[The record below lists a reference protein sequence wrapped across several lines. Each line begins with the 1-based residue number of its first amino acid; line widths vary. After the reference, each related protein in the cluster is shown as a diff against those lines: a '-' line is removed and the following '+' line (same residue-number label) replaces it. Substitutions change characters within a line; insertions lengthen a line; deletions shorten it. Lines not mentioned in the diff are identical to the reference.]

1 MSRIGKLPIPVPAGV
16 EVSIDGGNV
25 VTVKGPKGSLTQQ
38 LDSDIGLDVAD
49 GTATLTR
56 PTDRPRHR
64 ALHGL
69 SRSLVANMVTGVT
82 EGYEKRLEIVG
93 VGYRFVAKGKDIDLS
108 AGFSHPVVLTPP
120 AGIEFNV
127 IAPNQMAIV
136 GIDKQLVGQEAAKIR
151 KLRPPEPYKG
161 KGIKYQGEHIRRKV
175 GKRAQ

>member
-1 MSRIGKLPIPVPAGV
+1 MSRIGKLPITLPAGV
-16 EVSIDGGNV
+16 EVSVDGTNT
-25 VTVKGPKGSLTQQ
+25 VTVKGPKGTLTQNV
-38 LDSDIGLDVAD
+38 DRDIKVSVED
-49 GTATLTR
+49 GVLTVTR
-56 PTDRPRHR
+56 PTNRPNHR

-69 SRSLVANMVTGVT
+69 YRSLLQNMVVGVT

-120 AGIEFNV
+120 EGVEFNV

-136 GIDKQLVGQEAAKIR
+136 GIDKQVVGEQAAKIR
-151 KLRPPEPYKG
+151 ALRPPEPYKG

>member
-1 MSRIGKLPIPVPAGV
+1 MSRIGKLPITLPAGV
-16 EVSIDGGNV
+16 EVSVDGGNV
-25 VTVKGPKGSLTQQ
+25 VTVKGPKGTLTQQ
-38 LDSDIGLDVAD
+38 LDAD
-49 GTATLTR
+49 MKVVVEDGSVEVQR
-56 PTDRPRHR
+56 PTDRPRHK

-69 SRSLVANMVTGVT
+69 SRSLLQNMVVGVT

-93 VGYRFVAKGKDIDLS
+93 VGYRFVAKGTDVDLS

-120 AGIEFNV
+120 EGVQFNV
-127 IAPNQMAIV
+127 IAPNQMSIV
-136 GIDKQLVGQEAAKIR
+136 GIDKQVVGQTAAKIR

>member
-1 MSRIGKLPIPVPAGV
+1 MSRIGKLPIPTPAGV
-16 EVSIDGGNV
+16 EVSVGGGNV
-25 VTVKGPKGSLTQQ
+25 VTVKGPKGTLTQQ
-38 LDSDIGLDVAD
+38 LDAD
-49 GTATLTR
+49 MVVEVGDGEVLVKR
-56 PTDRPRHR
+56 PTDRPRHK

-69 SRSLVANMVTGVT
+69 SRSLVNNMVVGVT

-93 VGYRFVAKGKDIDLS
+93 VGYRFVAKGNDIDLS
-108 AGFSHPVVLTPP
+108 AGFSHPVILTPP
-120 AGIEFNV
+120 DGIEFKV

-161 KGIKYQGEHIRRKV
+161 KGIKYQGEFVRRKV

>member
-1 MSRIGKLPIPVPAGV
+1 MSRIGKLPITLPAGV
-16 EVSIDGGNV
+16 EVSVDGGNV
-25 VTVKGPKGSLTQQ
+25 VTVKGPKGTLTQP
-38 LDSDIGLDVAD
+38 LDSDMKVVVED
-49 GTATLTR
+49 GSVTVQR
-56 PTDRPRHR
+56 PTDRPRHK

-69 SRSLVANMVTGVT
+69 SRSLLQNMVVGVT

-93 VGYRFVAKGKDIDLS
+93 VGYRFVAKGTDVDLS

-120 AGIEFNV
+120 EGVQFNV
-127 IAPNQMAIV
+127 IAPNQMSIV
-136 GIDKQLVGQEAAKIR
+136 GIDKQVVGQEAAKIR

>member
-1 MSRIGKLPIPVPAGV
+1 MSRIGKLPIPLPAGV
-16 EVSIDGGNV
+16 EVSVDNGNV
-25 VTVKGPKGSLTQQ
+25 VTVKGPKGTLTQQ
-38 LDSDIGLDVAD
+38 LDLDMGVEIED
-49 GTATLTR
+49 GTLTVTR

-69 SRSLVANMVTGVT
+69 SRSLLQNMVVGVT

-93 VGYRFVAKGKDIDLS
+93 VGYRFVAKGTDVDLS
-108 AGFSHPVVLTPP
+108 AGFSHPVILTPP
-120 AGIEFNV
+120 AGIEFRV
-127 IAPNQMAIV
+127 IAPNQMAIA

-161 KGIKYQGEHIRRKV
+161 KGIKYQGEYIRRKV

>member
-16 EVSIDGGNV
+16 EISVGNGNV
-25 VTVKGPKGSLTQQ
+25 VTVKGPKGSLEQQ
-38 LDSDIGLDVAD
+38 LDVDITVEIED
-49 GTATLTR
+49 GTLTVVR

-69 SRSLVANMVTGVT
+69 YRSLLANMIEGVT
-82 EGYEKRLEIVG
+82 NGYEKRLEIVG
-93 VGYRFVAKGKDIDLS
+93 VGYRFVAKGKDVDLS
-108 AGFSHPVVLTPP
+108 AGFSHPVILTPP
-120 AGIEFNV
+120 DGVEFNV
-127 IAPNQMAIV
+127 IAANQLSIV
-136 GIDKQLVGQEAAKIR
+136 GIDKQAVGQEAAKIR